1 MRKKNNNAKWNRVM
15 ALLLSGVMVLGSAPV
30 GALAAE
36 PDVAEVQVEDAE
48 SEEIVVGQEPEDTK
62 DETTPVASET
72 PTPTETP
79 TSTILVK
86 SMKFADIKYENGREY
101 FWLGEEVELPEL
113 IVEPQNAT
121 EKIEYT
127 VEPTKAASIKEKDG
141 KKVLV
146 INRNADV
153 NKITIKATAENSKIF
168 ETIEISVKAP
178 IEAKN
183 LDLIEGT
190 EGKIEVDNI
199 INGTKEGY
207 CVLENGEPEGIIGLE
222 DDGRVVAKNAGTVK
236 VKVKINQFNSVDYT
250 VCTVTVKHDCAAEW
264 IKEKEAQMKCKYCG
278 ETVPVKIKEDD
289 KALPSSCTEPEGYQ
303 VSATF
308 SDGKEYFARL
318 PIRID
323 AKPTGHSLKVVPKQE
338 ATCKAEGNLS
348 YYLCENCG
356 GHFKGADGKEAYEEK
371 AWVIP
376 KAEHM
381 KDAGNPTKKA
391 TATKEGVRTY
401 ICKVCKEEVEKCKIP
416 RTAFTYKL
424 GTKSGC
430 IVSKVSDFKSI
441 QLPTSSAYSTTKK
454 AFTLDTK
461 TWTLSPT
468 QNASKYYKS
477 MKTSIPLMITTKDGK
492 TSKVTVNFQF
502 PDPEVKITRT
512 YETQAGKGVYRYTFD
527 YNIPGAT
534 RIYVRLNTKNTRIN
548 NDFVS
553 DFKKYIS
560 KPKSDKESYIRVWKS
575 YVDSVGK
582 KGMKFQIT
590 AYYGNNN
597 KSRTITIAK

>member
-15 ALLLSGVMVLGSAPV
+15 VLLLSGVMVLGSAPV

-62 DETTPVASET
+62 DETTPVVSET

-86 SMKFADIKYENGREY
+86 SMKFADIKYENEREY

-236 VKVKINQFNSVDYT
+236 VKVKINQFNNVDYT

-264 IKEKEAQMKCKYCG
+264 NEEKEAQMKCKRCG
-278 ETVPVKIKEDD
+278 ETVQVKIKEDD
-289 KALPSSCTEPEGYQ
+289 KELPSSCTEPEGYQ

-318 PIRID
+318 PISSD
-323 AKPTGHSLKVVPKQE
+323 AKPLGHRLKAVPKKA

-401 ICKVCKEEVEKCKIP
+401 TCKVCKEEVEKCKIP

-430 IVSKVSDFKSI
+430 VVSKVSDFKSI

-468 QNASKYYKS
+468 QNAYKYYKS
-477 MKTSIPLMITTKDGK
+477 MKTSIPLTVTTKDGK
-492 TSKVTVNFQF
+492 KSTVKVNFQF
-502 PDPEVKITRT
+502 PDPDVTITRT
-512 YETQAGKGVYRYTFD
+512 NEKRQGRSVYKYMFKYD
-527 YNIPGAT
+527 IPGAT
-534 RIYVRLNTKNTRIN
+534 RIQVRLNTKKSSYN
-548 NDFVS
+548 NEYIKDF
-553 DFKKYIS
+553 DRYIS
-560 KPKSDKESYIRVWKS
+560 KSKSDPNS
-575 YVDSVGK
+575 YVLAWKNVVDSLGK
-582 KGMKFQIT
+582 GAMKFQIT
-590 AYYGNNN
+590 AYYGKN
-597 KSRTITIAK
+597 KSKTITIVK